1 MSRAKK
7 VILERQLK
15 VRASLWPGVSDA
27 MLWDGDGFAMVPRTM
42 PLMMDIMD
50 GLAGKGI
57 PVGHTYLEMWCRLLE
72 EKFLTLNHAEMA
84 FHAGFTGQRAVR
96 TWKERV
102 YKLIELGFIDA
113 RPGPS
118 GDLSY
123 AIFLNPYHVI
133 KRAYLAKKVAEAKWQ
148 ALVIRA
154 LEIKALD
161 LDQIDD
167 EGRLISPDVEDQDQ
181 EEEGQG
187 GEPKVG
193 EAKAKR
199 QRIRRP
205 VPTK

>member
-1 MSRAKK
+1 MSKAKNA
-7 VILERQLK
+7 ILDRQLK
-15 VRASLWPGVSDA
+15 VRATLWPDVSDN
-27 MLWDGDGFAMVPRTM
+27 MLWDGTGFAMVPRTM

-50 GLAGKGI
+50 ELAGKGL

-102 YKLIELGFIDA
+102 NKLVELGFINA
-113 RPGPS
+113 KPGPL
-118 GDLSY
+118 GELSY

-133 KRAYLAKKVAEAKWQ
+133 KRAHLAKQVPEAKWQ

-161 LDQIDD
+161 LDEIDD
-167 EGRLISPDVEDQDQ
+167 DGKLIDPDGDEED
-181 EEEGQG
+181 EEEP
-187 GEPKVG
+187 ETKRP
-193 EAKAKR
+193 AKR
-199 QRIRRP
+199 IRSPR
-205 VPTK
+205 KSAR